1 MALWLGWHGWAGIG
15 LWLGLDMWI
24 RVCHTQCMTNPF
36 IDLSHVEER
45 QPSHL
50 EVVRAAEARDH
61 LSIIQD
67 AQMHIQ
73 RYLSVIDGLV
83 RQSPQ
88 DPDVQVAGA
97 KVATDMSKL
106 ASETKD
112 VARTYLW
119 NRYGAGTHATPD
131 GVKFSLSKPAST
143 RRVDYKTLEKDF
155 PDAYEAV
162 VKTTHPGA
170 DALGRLTIK

>member
-1 MALWLGWHGWAGIG
+1 
-15 LWLGLDMWI
+15 
-24 RVCHTQCMTNPF
+24 MTNPF
-36 IDLSHVEER
+36 IDPSQAGGYVPLSQPEAEQVYDSPNPFAPAPERVVKVIPAPATVEDV
-45 QPSHL
+45 QIYDGI
-50 EVVRAAEARDH
+50 AT
-61 LSIIQD
+61 IQD
-67 AQMHIQ
+67 AHSHIQ
-73 RYLSVIDGLV
+73 HYLSLIDEV
-83 RQSPQ
+83 VTRSPQ

-97 KVATDMSKL
+97 KVATDISKL